1 MKKDKFIV
9 INLIKEF
16 IVNIDKYLINFPN
29 KEIEIKHN
37 IKQTS
42 YEMLRIAYL
51 ANCTEDMKKRIDLQ
65 EEIISQIKY
74 IDFLINLCYDKN
86 IINSKRYLK
95 FGESLDYIL
104 KYVVGWRKSSNNKT
118 DIIKN

>member
-16 IVNIDKYLINFPN
+16 IVNIDKYLNNFPT
-29 KEIEIKHN
+29 KEIELKHKIKE
-37 IKQTS
+37 TS
-42 YEMLRIAYL
+42 YELLQNSYL
-51 ANCTEDMKKRIDLQ
+51 ANCTDNINKRKSVQ
-65 EEIISQIKY
+65 EEMIAQIKY
-74 IDFLINLCYDKN
+74 LDFLFNLCYDKQ

-104 KYVVGWRKSSNNKT
+104 KYVVGWRNSSNKQTN
-118 DIIKN
+118 IIKN